1 MELPLLAQRRPRNG
15 CQSCGLVHYKK
26 TSCEDAAA
34 RVLAKSSSSSRK
46 YSGNS
51 RVAPILAGQS
61 LSSSSSA
68 RLAPEDF
75 PEIEFDVVN
84 VEGENDEPTPEEMDP
99 MLNYNDDSEVIAVPE
114 GWKKHDLKASPKK
127 RSCLQSEYVSIDTL
141 PKSSAP
147 KLASGKNVPAGTTS
161 PFQFWKLFFNADI
174 MGEFVKNTNI
184 FGLRTQAVWV
194 DVTVDILYN
203 LFSIIFSMGI
213 VSQPEMRS
221 FWCGTEWVHSTTLL
235 RPLFTYFLFRH
246 SWDRK

>member
-34 RVLAKSSSSSRK
+34 RVLAKSSSGK

-51 RVAPILAGQS
+51 QVAPILAGQS

-99 MLNYNDDSEVIAVPE
+99 MLNYNDDSEVIAVVE
-114 GWKKHDLKASPKK
+114 EIRFES
-127 RSCLQSEYVSIDTL
+127 
-141 PKSSAP
+141 
-147 KLASGKNVPAGTTS
+147 
-161 PFQFWKLFFNADI
+161 
-174 MGEFVKNTNI
+174 
-184 FGLRTQAVWV
+184 
-194 DVTVDILYN
+194 
-203 LFSIIFSMGI
+203 FS
-213 VSQPEMRS
+213 
-221 FWCGTEWVHSTTLL
+221 
-235 RPLFTYFLFRH
+235 
-246 SWDRK
+246 

>member
-1 MELPLLAQRRPRNG
+1 MELPFLAQRRHRNG

-51 RVAPILAGQS
+51 QVAPILAGQS

-114 GWKKHDLKASPKK
+114 GWKKHYLKASPKK
-127 RSCLQSEYVSIDTL
+127 RSCLQSKFVSIDTL
-141 PKSSAP
+141 P
-147 KLASGKNVPAGTTS
+147 
-161 PFQFWKLFFNADI
+161 I
-174 MGEFVKNTNI
+174 
-184 FGLRTQAVWV
+184 
-194 DVTVDILYN
+194 
-203 LFSIIFSMGI
+203 GI
-213 VSQPEMRS
+213 AM
-221 FWCGTEWVHSTTLL
+221 
-235 RPLFTYFLFRH
+235 
-246 SWDRK
+246 